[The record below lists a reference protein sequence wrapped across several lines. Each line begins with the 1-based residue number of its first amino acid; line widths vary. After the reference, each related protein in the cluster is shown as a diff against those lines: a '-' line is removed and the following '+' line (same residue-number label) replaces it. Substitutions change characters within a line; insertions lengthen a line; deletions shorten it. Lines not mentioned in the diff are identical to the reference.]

1 MPMTC
6 VFSMKVEAFAGNPF
20 KAQTPFGQPVVV
32 SKGDIA
38 HEAAL
43 LREERD
49 HWLQFVSSADKA
61 QFPFNPEQ

>member
-6 VFSMKVEAFAGNPF
+6 VFSMDAEAFDGNPF
-20 KAQTPFGQPVVV
+20 KAVTPFGQPVVV

-38 HEAAL
+38 HESAL

-49 HWLQFVSSADKA
+49 HWLQFVSSADRM

>member
-6 VFSMKVEAFAGNPF
+6 VFEMDAEEFSGNPF
-20 KAQTPFGQPVVV
+20 RAETPFGKVLVV

-38 HEAAL
+38 TEAAI
-43 LREERD
+43 LRAERD

-61 QFPFNPEQ
+61 QFPFNPEL

>member
-6 VFSMKVEAFAGNPF
+6 VFSMDVKHFSGNPF
-20 KAQTPFGQPVVV
+20 KAETPFGKPIIV
-32 SKGDIA
+32 SKGDIS

>member
-6 VFSMKVEAFAGNPF
+6 VFSMDVENFDGNPF
-20 KAQTPFGQPVVV
+20 KAQTPFGQAVVV

-49 HWLQFVSSADKA
+49 HWLSFVSRADQV
-61 QFPFNPEQ
+61 QFPFNPQQ

>member
-6 VFSMKVEAFAGNPF
+6 VFSMNAEDFPANPF
-20 KAQTPFGQPVVV
+20 KAETPFGQPVVV

-49 HWLQFVSSADKA
+49 HWLSLVSKADQM
-61 QFPFNPEQ
+61 QFPFNPQQ